1 MECFCE
7 IMLSQWNRTEKYHA
21 RIYMQIT
28 CIHLETHLEMRI
40 FMDEGEGEL
49 RIGFFFEAVLIFV
62 KFIF

>member
-1 MECFCE
+1 
-7 IMLSQWNRTEKYHA
+7 
-21 RIYMQIT
+21 MQIT